1 MLQQWAPNKTA
12 AEFWLHEPNIDA
24 TAETDTSHTVGENSG
39 KVDINNFYANLHSW
53 SYLEPNKQ
61 VSLFCLV
68 IISVTDSLK
77 SMLLFLGSR
86 FQTFYISVHGI
97 LQEHKPV

>member
-39 KVDINNFYANLHSW
+39 KVDINNY
-53 SYLEPNKQ
+53 
-61 VSLFCLV
+61 
-68 IISVTDSLK
+68 T
-77 SMLLFLGSR
+77 SMLTFIVDHIWNLTNKSR
-86 FQTFYISVHGI
+86 FFVLWSSQWLTV
-97 LQEHKPV
+97 